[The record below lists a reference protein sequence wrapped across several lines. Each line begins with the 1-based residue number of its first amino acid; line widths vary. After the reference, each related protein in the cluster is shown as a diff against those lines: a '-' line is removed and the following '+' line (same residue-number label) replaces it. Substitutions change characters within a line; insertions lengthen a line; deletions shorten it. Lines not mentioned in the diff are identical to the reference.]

1 MLDPRPDAT
10 ISDQVTVVLGILC
23 FLLTTGIIVYFVVR
37 RLRHQRKKLFA
48 ICIKSLYI
56 YIIYFNKRS
65 INYNKLK

>member
-37 RLRHQRKKLFA
+37 RLRHQRKKI
-48 ICIKSLYI
+48 ICYLY
-56 YIIYFNKRS
+56 
-65 INYNKLK
+65 

>member
-37 RLRHQRKKLFA
+37 RLRHQRKKI
-48 ICIKSLYI
+48 ICYLYSKFIYI
-56 YIIYFNKRS
+56 YNIF
-65 INYNKLK
+65 